1 MSFKSRPPLI
11 VSQSALTIIAGKT
24 CLLSI
29 NASNQHYFLVQL
41 LDKLSSM
48 LEEELGQLDQFSK
61 VSAKII
67 SRIAITKMIKI
78 F

>member
-1 MSFKSRPPLI
+1 
-11 VSQSALTIIAGKT
+11 VSHSALTIIAGKI
-24 CLLSI
+24 CLLSSI

-61 VSAKII
+61 VSAKIV